1 MEKYGHP
8 ENLSNHT
15 RLPVGLALAAI
26 LIAHHCKCAAVTIAR
41 RHTTS
46 CHVGKEAVWVSPQM
60 LHPLADQAQFYV
72 LTLRAAPKQLLLQN
86 VSLGTEKFPGAKCGL
101 ASQVEAA
108 TRPKL

>member
-1 MEKYGHP
+1 MEEYGHP

-26 LIAHHCKCAAVTIAR
+26 LIAHHYKCAAVTIAR

-86 VSLGTEKFPGAKCGL
+86 VSLGTEKFQEPSAGWHP
-101 ASQVEAA
+101 
-108 TRPKL
+108 R